1 MDRVIRCRQKARY
14 KPLLQVQSM
23 IQDEGKAPRCGSS
36 VHRMTTSY
44 EATRARIS
52 YKTRY
57 QQEETGRYH
66 PDEGPHQST
75 RSAESKIGSD
85 VRPESIDEV
94 DLSWHYD
101 DRIS

>member
-1 MDRVIRCRQKARY
+1 
-14 KPLLQVQSM
+14 M
-23 IQDEGKAPRCGSS
+23 IQDEGKTPRRGSS
-36 VHRMTTSY
+36 VHRITTSY
-44 EATRARIS
+44 EAIGARIS

-66 PDEGPHQST
+66 PGEGPHQST